1 MKFQELETE
10 LSEKIERTREV
21 TSFRFDDRD
30 GVSFRPGQFFQLFLD
45 WQEEE
50 LAHWFSFS
58 NSPTEKGYFEFT
70 KKMSGSEY
78 SDALRALEPGDRV
91 RVKYPM
97 GKFIYE
103 GEPTRAAFL
112 SGGIG
117 ITPIRSICR
126 WLTDTGS
133 EADAVVLYSARTPGD
148 FVFLDD
154 FEEMM
159 ERNSH
164 LSLVLTLTD
173 DDPPEELDCRTG
185 RICSEMV
192 REEIPDY
199 RDRTF
204 FVCGPP
210 GMVAGMVGML
220 KEELHLPPA
229 QIISEDFKGY

>member
-10 LSEKIERTREV
+10 LTEKIERTHDV
-21 TSFRFDDRD
+21 TSFRFDDRG

-45 WQEEE
+45 WQGEE
-50 LAHWFSFS
+50 LDHWFSFS
-58 NSPTEKGYFEFT
+58 SSPTEKGYFEFT
-70 KKMSGSEY
+70 KKLSGSDY
-78 SDALRALEPGDRV
+78 SDALRALEPGSRV
-91 RVKYPM
+91 RIKYPM

-103 GEPTRAAFL
+103 GEPPRAAFL

-133 EADAVVLYSARTPGD
+133 RADARVLYSARTPGD

-154 FEEMM
+154 FREMM
-159 ERNSH
+159 ERNPN

-173 DDPPEELDCRTG
+173 EDPPEGWDSRTG

-199 RDRTF
+199 RGRTF

-210 GMVAGMVGML
+210 GMVAGMTGML
-220 KEELHLPPA
+220 KKEMNLPPA
-229 QIISEDFKGY
+229 QVISEDFTGY

>member
-1 MKFQELETE
+1 MKFQELKTE
-10 LSEKIERTREV
+10 LTEKIERTHNV
-21 TSFRFDDRD
+21 TSFRFDDR
-30 GVSFRPGQFFQLFLD
+30 GQVTFRPGQFFQLFLD
-45 WQEEE
+45 WKGEE
-50 LAHWFSFS
+50 LVHWFSFS
-58 NSPTEKGYFEFT
+58 SSPTEKGYFEFT
-70 KKMSGSEY
+70 KKMSESDY
-78 SDALRALEPGDRV
+78 SAALRALKPGDRV

-103 GEPTRAAFL
+103 GEPAKAAFL

-220 KEELHLPPA
+220 KDDLELPKE
-229 QIISEDFKGY
+229 QVISEDFTGY

>member
-1 MKFQELETE
+1 MKFQELETK
-10 LSEKIERTREV
+10 LTEKIQRTHNV
-21 TSFRFDDRD
+21 TSFRFDDR
-30 GVSFRPGQFFQLFLD
+30 GEVSFRPGQFFQLFLD
-45 WQEEE
+45 WQGEE
-50 LAHWFSFS
+50 LDHWFSFS
-58 NSPTEKGYFEFT
+58 SSPTEKGFFEFT
-70 KKMSGSEY
+70 KKMSGSDY
-78 SDALRALEPGDRV
+78 SDALRTLEPGSRV
-91 RVKYPM
+91 RIKYPM

-103 GEPTRAAFL
+103 GEPNQAAFL

-133 EADAVVLYSARTPGD
+133 KADARVLYSARTPGD

-154 FEEMM
+154 FEEMGK
-159 ERNSH
+159 RNPN

-173 DDPPEELDCRTG
+173 QDPPAGWDCRTG

-204 FVCGPP
+204 YVCGPP
-210 GMVAGMVGML
+210 GMVAGMIGML
-220 KEELHLPPA
+220 KDDLHLSPE
-229 QIISEDFKGY
+229 QVISEDFKGY

>member
-1 MKFQELETE
+1 MKFQELTTE
-10 LSEKIERTREV
+10 LIEKIKRTHNV

-30 GVSFRPGQFFQLFLD
+30 EISFRPGQFFQLFLD
-45 WQEEE
+45 REGGEID
-50 LAHWFSFS
+50 HWFSFS
-58 NSPTEKGYFEFT
+58 SSPTEKGYFEFT
-70 KKMSGSEY
+70 KKMSESDY

-103 GEPTRAAFL
+103 GEPDRAAFL

-133 EADAVVLYSARTPGD
+133 PADVLVLYSARTPGD
-148 FVFLDD
+148 FVFIDD
-154 FEEMM
+154 FEEMKK
-159 ERNSH
+159 RNPH

-173 DDPPEELDCRTG
+173 EDPPGGWDCRSG

-192 REEIPDY
+192 RKEIPDY
-199 RDRTF
+199 RARNF
-204 FVCGPP
+204 YICGPP
-210 GMVAGMVGML
+210 RMVEGMVGML
-220 KEELHLPPA
+220 KEELELPPD
-229 QIISEDFKGY
+229 QVISEDFRGY